1 MDLQIVCKLL
11 SWALAKVAEPGDSII
26 AVHVCRNS
34 DHVSKNKSLLESY
47 LEVYE
52 GFCSVKKVDLTGQIL
67 TGTSA
72 RRVLVREAKNQAAVS
87 MVVGI
92 SKQSALGGFA
102 STARYCA
109 RRLTPTTDVLAI
121 NNGKIVFRRCNN
133 IQLPGVERNP
143 IPSLGCLMENH
154 NSSPR
159 ESQSEFGDSEAEIE
173 KSSFGLIDNLKDE
186 VSDSTDTDSSMDRS
200 SSYVHGYKGTS
211 FRSTSPFAEDILE
224 HRPGW
229 PLLRRVSSV
238 RPQPQASLARN
249 LSVVKWVMSLPDRS
263 PQQSPRCSTIE
274 ENPMER
280 QMSEIVDESIRN
292 SSLGDLRKGLEILLK
307 TSSSSLEWFSYEVLR
322 TATSQFASGRVLK
335 TFLSKFLCMFCTN
348 LSGFHVTENL
358 IGNGGCNR
366 VYKGILPDGKRLAV
380 KILQSS
386 NVAWKDFAHEIDII
400 SSLEH
405 KNITPLLGICIEDDN
420 LISVYHFLPKGSLEE
435 KLHGKNNNKHVL
447 SWEIRFNLAVG
458 IAEALNYLHKEC
470 SKPVIHRDVKSSNI
484 LLSDRFEPQLS
495 DFGLAIWGPTTTSF
509 LTEGDVVGTFG
520 YLAPEYFMYGKVS
533 DKIDVYAFGVVLL
546 ELLSGRKP
554 IGFETPKGQESLV
567 MWAKPIIETGD
578 VKRLLDPNLDGKFN
592 DVQMQRMVLA
602 ATLCITRAASL
613 RPKMRE
619 VLKILRGDIDFDK
632 CVNYQIKEN
641 EEFDNQDVNDDEVYP
656 HSSPELHLGLALL
669 DVDDDSTS
677 LSSMEQSNHLSL
689 DEYLKNRCS
698 RSSSFN

>member
-1 MDLQIVCKLL
+1 MPVEMMMKKKEKKNVVVGIRIDSRSREIL
-11 SWALAKVAEPGDSII
+11 SWALVKVAEPGDSII

-34 DHVSKNKSLLESY
+34 DNVSKNKSLLESY

-67 TGTSA
+67 AGTSA

-121 NNGKIVFRRCNN
+121 HNGKIVFRRCNN
-133 IQLPGVERNP
+133 NQLPGVERNST
-143 IPSLGCLMENH
+143 PSLSCLMEIQH
-154 NSSPR
+154 SSPR
-159 ESQSEFGDSEAEIE
+159 ESQSEFGDSEAETE
-173 KSSFGLIDNLKDE
+173 KSSFGVIDYLKDE
-186 VSDSTDTDSSMDRS
+186 ARDSTDTDSSMDRS
-200 SSYVHGYKGTS
+200 SSFVHGYKGTS

-238 RPQPQASLARN
+238 RSQPQASHERN
-249 LSVVKWVMSLPDRS
+249 LSVVQWVMSLPDRS

-274 ENPMER
+274 ENPMDR
-280 QMSEIVDESIRN
+280 QMSDIVDESIRN

-307 TSSSSLEWFSYEVLR
+307 TSSSSLKWFSYEVLR
-322 TATSQFASGRVLK
+322 TATSQFS
-335 TFLSKFLCMFCTN
+335 S
-348 LSGFHVTENL
+348 ENL
-358 IGNGGCNR
+358 IGKGGCNR
-366 VYKGILPDGKRLAV
+366 VYKGILPDGKRVAV
-380 KILQSS
+380 KILQPS

-405 KNITPLLGICIEDDN
+405 KHITPLLGICIEDDN

-435 KLHGKNNNKHVL
+435 NLHGMNNSKHVL
-447 SWEIRFNLAVG
+447 SWEVRFNVAVG

-470 SKPVIHRDVKSSNI
+470 SRPVIHRDVKSSNI

-546 ELLSGRKP
+546 ELLSGRKS
-554 IGFETPKGQESLV
+554 IDFETPKGQESLV
-567 MWAKPIIETGD
+567 MWAKPIIENGD

-619 VLKILRGDIDFDK
+619 VLKLLRGDRDLEK

-656 HSSPELHLGLALL
+656 HSSAELHLGMALL

-689 DEYLKNRCS
+689 DEYLKNRWS
-698 RSSSFN
+698 RSSSFD